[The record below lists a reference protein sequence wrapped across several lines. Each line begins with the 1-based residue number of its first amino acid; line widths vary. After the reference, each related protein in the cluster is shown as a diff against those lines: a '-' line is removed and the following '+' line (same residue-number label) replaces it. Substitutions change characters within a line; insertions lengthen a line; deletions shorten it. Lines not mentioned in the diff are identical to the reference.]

1 MLMTFGGGEVGALL
15 LMILIAREG
24 VCKMISWYLEVIYL
38 AKFVE
43 VSVKVFKILD
53 ILETEFAR

>member
-1 MLMTFGGGEVGALL
+1 M
-15 LMILIAREG
+15 REI
-24 VCKMISWYLEVIYL
+24 CKMVNWYGEVIYL
-38 AKFVE
+38 ANFVE

>member
-1 MLMTFGGGEVGALL
+1 
-15 LMILIAREG
+15 MIVLILVR
-24 VCKMISWYLEVIYL
+24 VICKMFNWYGEVIYL

>member
-1 MLMTFGGGEVGALL
+1 MMLTFGGDGGGVLL
-15 LMILIAREG
+15 LIVLILVRVI
-24 VCKMISWYLEVIYL
+24 CKMFNWYGEVIYL
-38 AKFVE
+38 ANFVE

>member
-1 MLMTFGGGEVGALL
+1 MCFGVDRLKLVREICKMFNWYGEV
-15 LMILIAREG
+15 ID
-24 VCKMISWYLEVIYL
+24 L

>member
-15 LMILIAREG
+15 LMVLIAREG
-24 VCKMISWYLEVIYL
+24 VCKMINWYLEVIYL

-43 VSVKVFKILD
+43 ISVRVFKILG
-53 ILETEFAR
+53 ILET